1 MSQGLNNTNTELVK
15 TMDTIIKQKNE
26 IQVIIEKEEEE
37 KRKLEEQMRSLS
49 ERLDVINNGLGKKY
63 QTRDEYDRTINET
76 QSAFNKILESSQT
89 LLHVLKKEGSGLYK
103 KKQQITGN
111 DKYS

>member
-26 IQVIIEKEEEE
+26 IQSVIDREEEE
-37 KRKLEEQMRSLS
+37 KKKLEDQMRSLS
-49 ERLDVINNGLGKKY
+49 ERLDILNGGLGKKY

-76 QSAFNKILESSQT
+76 QSAFNKILESS
-89 LLHVLKKEGSGLYK
+89 
-103 KKQQITGN
+103 
-111 DKYS
+111 